1 MEPEKKYTVI
11 ELAELVGVPR
21 TTINDWL
28 SRYAAYIDFVMQGKR
43 RVYPESAAAVLKE
56 ISALRNSG
64 MTSADIEVE
73 LAKRHPLRAE
83 PELQEP
89 PQTTS
94 VPSSSEEKN
103 TAGATAGAD
112 TPPPGTENEFQL
124 IARRQSEELGKLIG
138 DTFRDMAQRMEE
150 LERLNRAQHRR
161 GILWMGGAALLL
173 ILPLLGTLLAYRTYR
188 QTLLFSRE
196 NTELKQK
203 AETTNHQLQEL
214 QRQSVELIAGS
225 EQFRANIALL
235 EKQLKAQ
242 KETFEKNIGT
252 IKHNFEKASA
262 AHQATLAA
270 EKEKHAATLKMKE
283 AELALEKEKFASE
296 RLKFLRDIERMSS
309 DNENIVNDLKRQLG
323 EKAREGKR
331 GEKHE
336 NIPEK
341 KAEMPPP
348 AADTPAGI

>member
-1 MEPEKKYTVI
+1 MEQEKKYTVI
-11 ELAELVGVPR
+11 ELAELIGVPR

-28 SRYAAYIDFVMQGKR
+28 SRYAPYIDFVMQGKR
-43 RVYPESAAAVLKE
+43 RVYPESSAAVLKE

-64 MTSADIEVE
+64 MTSADIEAE

-83 PELQEP
+83 PEVQEP
-89 PQTTS
+89 QKTS
-94 VPSSSEEKN
+94 SAPSSGAENN
-103 TAGATAGAD
+103 TAVATGAD
-112 TPPPGTENEFQL
+112 TPPQGTENEFQL

-173 ILPLLGTLLAYRTYR
+173 ILLLFGTFLAYRTYR

-225 EQFRANIALL
+225 EQFRSNIVLL
-235 EKQLKAQ
+235 EKQLNAQ
-242 KETFEKNIGT
+242 KETFEKNINT
-252 IKHNFEKASA
+252 IKHDFERAAA
-262 AHQATLAA
+262 AHQASLAA
-270 EKEKHAATLKMKE
+270 EKEKHAAALKMKE

-309 DNENIVNDLKRQLG
+309 DNENVVNDLRRQLG
-323 EKAREGKR
+323 EKTRKETQKT
-331 GEKHE
+331 
-336 NIPEK
+336 IPEK
-341 KAEMPPP
+341 KQEIPP
-348 AADTPAGI
+348 AVPSGT

>member
-1 MEPEKKYTVI
+1 MEQEKKYTVI
-11 ELAELVGVPR
+11 ELAELIGVPR

-28 SRYAAYIDFVMQGKR
+28 SRYAPYIDFVMQGKR
-43 RVYPESAAAVLKE
+43 RVYPESSAAVLKE

-64 MTSADIEVE
+64 MNSTDIEAE

-83 PELQEP
+83 PEPQEP
-89 PQTTS
+89 QK
-94 VPSSSEEKN
+94 SSSALSSGTEKK
-103 TAGATAGAD
+103 TAVATGAD
-112 TPPPGTENEFQL
+112 TPPQGTENEFQL

-173 ILPLLGTLLAYRTYR
+173 ILLLFGTFLAYRTYR

-225 EQFRANIALL
+225 EQFRSNIVLL
-235 EKQLKAQ
+235 EKQLNAQ
-242 KETFEKNIGT
+242 KETFEKNINT
-252 IKHNFEKASA
+252 IKHDFERAAA
-262 AHQATLAA
+262 AHQASLAA
-270 EKEKHAATLKMKE
+270 EKEKHAAALKMKE

-309 DNENIVNDLKRQLG
+309 DNENVVNDLRRQLG
-323 EKAREGKR
+323 EKTRKETQKT
-331 GEKHE
+331 
-336 NIPEK
+336 IPEK
-341 KAEMPPP
+341 KQEISP
-348 AADTPAGI
+348 AVPSGT